1 MNIGF
6 DGKRAVLNMTGL
18 GNYSRLVIER
28 IAEEY
33 PRDMLNIY
41 TPKLSDNPRLNNI
54 RQLHNISFHLPP
66 QFAFHGGLWRSF
78 GVTNNLRADGVDIYH
93 GLSNELPLNIRGAH
107 IPSVVTIH
115 DVIYRTMPE
124 CYKPIDRKIYDFK
137 YGKSCLN
144 ATRIIAVSE
153 CTKRDIVRFYGV
165 SENKIDVIYQGCDES
180 FRKKW
185 DTNDLKQLHERL
197 HLPEKYLLQVGTIEK
212 RKNLELTIRALSS
225 IDSDIPLVIIGRDHH
240 GYLDY
245 VTRIAKELG
254 VYSRLKFYKNLP
266 FKDLPGL
273 YQGAEIVLYPSKYE
287 GFGIPV
293 LEGLESERPVI
304 AATGSCLEEAGGDQT
319 VYVNPDNPRELTR
332 AINAILTGEADTERM
347 IKAGKIYATRFDTKN
362 MASKIMDTYEKAIS
376 SYSDYQGS
384 KQRP

>member
-41 TPKLSDNPRLNNI
+41 TPKLSDNPRLDNI

-124 CYKPIDRKIYDFK
+124 CYRLPDRLIYDFK
-137 YGKSCLN
+137 YGASCR
-144 ATRIIAVSE
+144 AASHIIAISE
-153 CTKRDIVRFYGV
+153 CTKRDIMRFYHIP
-165 SENKIDVIYQGCDES
+165 EQKISVIYQGCDNIFHSEPS
-180 FRKKW
+180 RQALAEARKTY
-185 DTNDLKQLHERL
+185 D
-197 HLPEKYLLQVGTIEK
+197 LPERYLLQVGSIER
-212 RKNLELTIRALSS
+212 RKNAELSVRALSAVN
-225 IDSDIPLVIIGRDHH
+225 SDLPLILIGRPTP
-240 GYLDY
+240 YLREIEELA
-245 VTRIAKELG
+245 VRLG
-254 VYSRLKFYKNLP
+254 VRDRLRVLHDVPFPHLP
-266 FKDLPGL
+266 LL
-273 YQGAEIVLYPSKYE
+273 YRLATAALYPSHYE

-293 LEGLESERPVI
+293 LEAITCGTPCI
-304 AATGSCLEEAGGDQT
+304 ATTGSCLEEAGGEAAI
-319 VYVNPDNPRELTR
+319 YVNPHDPRALAR
-332 AINAILTGEADTERM
+332 AIDSILSGDPGVISRIEAGRRH
-347 IKAGKIYATRFDTKN
+347 AARFDN
-362 MASKIMDTYEKAIS
+362 AEIASRVMEIYRRVAE
-376 SYSDYQGS
+376 
-384 KQRP
+384 